1 MKNSQSEDWILRVV
15 LFGNQYLSQ
24 GSVELSVILF
34 LFVLDCIISIWKL
47 LQLFLFL
54 SLLDW

>member
-34 LFVLDCIISIWKL
+34 LFALDCIISIWKL